1 MRHVVILF
9 IILSCL
15 LIYQSTIVTFKF
27 QTMQP
32 FSQRNSPI
40 ERFLT
45 ANHKAASVLVLFF
58 VILISAC
65 QKKMDVI
72 NDLSPLS
79 QKRIEVAEIK
89 QWVDKMLPTLI
100 DQPTLLYARAEQ
112 STINGNHFVR
122 IPTKGKG
129 SDKGSFYFK
138 RRPDG
143 SMEVNYVVQL
153 VSDSIKGNGIVG
165 FANLDEKTFRV
176 NVYEN
181 NKLVLS
187 KIVPDSLGLFNKAF
201 LSSASLIKKLS
212 GCPEQV
218 TRITL
223 PDGSDS
229 VIIVKTL
236 GDPRIDC
243 PRDHDYVS
251 FWDRVQIFF
260 GNIGTWFRNNFG
272 GGGGGGNSGGGD
284 PWGLW
289 FFAWNGANIGGS
301 GNGNGHSGS
310 GGSGDFSGGGGGG
323 GGQNGSGNNPWGPFQ
338 FPSFNVTGNNASNP
352 VEYLLIALNNLSAS
366 EADWLSNNSEVAEDL
381 YAALS
386 EGTNTAEELLATQIT
401 VTTFANNS
409 RVFDKAYF
417 ELIKD
422 HLQGASN
429 SGQLNPD
436 PILNHLILQCALIKI
451 EHPEYSDIR
460 LVWEAWRE
468 LLQLGLD
475 VVGLVPV
482 LGEIADVINGLI
494 YSLYGEGINAGLS
507 FAAAIPVGGWFATG
521 TKYAKKTITTLAGTK
536 TTLKWIV
543 QTDGFINFGL
553 RGQLRTVLGLAVG
566 NSKQAHHIIPWEFWK
581 NDIIQKAAKSKKEF
595 HMNDFLNGIPLEK
608 SIHIEGMAHPAY
620 NNRVLEELGKINQRY
635 NFNISPEDAGKEIE
649 ILISRIRKA
658 IIENPGVSL
667 NQIIF

>member
-1 MRHVVILF
+1 
-9 IILSCL
+9 
-15 LIYQSTIVTFKF
+15 
-27 QTMQP
+27 MQP
-32 FSQRNSPI
+32 LSQRKSPM
-40 ERFLT
+40 ERFST
-45 ANHKAASVLVLFF
+45 ANNKAASVVVLFF

-72 NDLSPLS
+72 NDQSSLS
-79 QKRIEVAEIK
+79 QKRIEVTEIK
-89 QWVDKMLPTLI
+89 EWVNMMLPTLV

-165 FANLDEKTFRV
+165 FANLDEKSFRV

-201 LSSASLIKKLS
+201 LSSATQIKKLS

-229 VIIVKTL
+229 VIIVKAL

-243 PRDHDYVS
+243 PRDFDYVS
-251 FWDRVQIFF
+251 FWDRVQTFF

-338 FPSFNVTGNNASNP
+338 FPSFHVTGNNISKTPCDSLKDLASKAGEVFLKSQANIKLESIP
-352 VEYLLIALNNLSAS
+352 NLAS
-366 EADWLSNNSEVAEDL
+366 EKKEKGFPILHKFSINPNNKYD
-381 YAALS
+381 
-386 EGTNTAEELLATQIT
+386 
-401 VTTFANNS
+401 TTFTSMYSGNIETGTDSTIDFNVTVGRLEVLVALLHTHPPIGYSAPSPKDFFTMINEASTNPYFTYS
-409 RVFDKAYF
+409 FIASSNGDIYAITISNYSKAISF
-417 ELIKD
+417 MPKLEQS
-422 HLQGASN
+422 LQGSTFN
-429 SGQLNPD
+429 DDD
-436 PILNHLILQCALIKI
+436 PLGIAFKSARQKLQDQKI
-451 EHPEYSDIR
+451 
-460 LVWEAWRE
+460 
-468 LLQLGLD
+468 
-475 VVGLVPV
+475 
-482 LGEIADVINGLI
+482 
-494 YSLYGEGINAGLS
+494 
-507 FAAAIPVGGWFATG
+507 
-521 TKYAKKTITTLAGTK
+521 
-536 TTLKWIV
+536 
-543 QTDGFINFGL
+543 
-553 RGQLRTVLGLAVG
+553 
-566 NSKQAHHIIPWEFWK
+566 
-581 NDIIQKAAKSKKEF
+581 
-595 HMNDFLNGIPLEK
+595 NDFLAYERALSVVFNDFDAGLTLNKRGPDGNFSPVSYK
-608 SIHIEGMAHPAY
+608 SIPDPK
-620 NNRVLEELGKINQRY
+620 RPKKKI
-635 NFNISPEDAGKEIE
+635 
-649 ILISRIRKA
+649 
-658 IIENPGVSL
+658 IIEDCK
-667 NQIIF
+667 

>member
-1 MRHVVILF
+1 
-9 IILSCL
+9 
-15 LIYQSTIVTFKF
+15 
-27 QTMQP
+27 MQP
-32 FSQRNSPI
+32 LSQRNSPM

-45 ANHKAASVLVLFF
+45 ATNKAASVVVLFF

-72 NDLSPLS
+72 NDQSPLS
-79 QKRIEVAEIK
+79 QKRIEVTEIK
-89 QWVDKMLPTLI
+89 QWVNTMLPTLV

-112 STINGNHFVR
+112 LTINGNHFVR

-165 FANLDEKTFRV
+165 FANLDEKSFRV

-201 LSSASLIKKLS
+201 LSSATQIKKLS

-229 VIIVKTL
+229 VIIVKAL

-243 PRDHDYVS
+243 PRDFDYKS
-251 FWDRVQIFF
+251 FWDRVQTFF

-301 GNGNGHSGS
+301 GIGNGHSGN

-323 GGQNGSGNNPWGPFQ
+323 QNGSINPWWPFQ
-338 FPSFNVTGNNASNP
+338 FPPFHVTGDLQLTDRDREILEEIQREDDEADAA
-352 VEYLLIALNNLSAS
+352 YLNNPCGTTLRFGNLAWKGPI
-366 EADWLSNNSEVAEDL
+366 EHVMIQIDYMEQNQL
-381 YAALS
+381 YGHREYS
-386 EGTNTAEELLATQIT
+386 IPYSG
-401 VTTFANNS
+401 S
-409 RVFDKAYF
+409 
-417 ELIKD
+417 
-422 HLQGASN
+422 
-429 SGQLNPD
+429 SGQKPGYADIVNTLTNEIFEVKPNNPQGRAAGEAEVQNYVTKANLFC
-436 PILNHLILQCALIKI
+436 PI
-451 EHPEYSDIR
+451 
-460 LVWEAWRE
+460 
-468 LLQLGLD
+468 
-475 VVGLVPV
+475 
-482 LGEIADVINGLI
+482 IN
-494 YSLYGEGINAGLS
+494 
-507 FAAAIPVGGWFATG
+507 T
-521 TKYAKKTITTLAGTK
+521 
-536 TTLKWIV
+536 
-543 QTDGFINFGL
+543 
-553 RGQLRTVLGLAVG
+553 
-566 NSKQAHHIIPWEFWK
+566 
-581 NDIIQKAAKSKKEF
+581 
-595 HMNDFLNGIPLEK
+595 
-608 SIHIEGMAHPAY
+608 
-620 NNRVLEELGKINQRY
+620 
-635 NFNISPEDAGKEIE
+635 
-649 ILISRIRKA
+649 
-658 IIENPGVSL
+658 
-667 NQIIF
+667 